1 VRRVLKNIQN
11 KAMKTL
17 TIQPNNRSDYR
28 LFIDFAKRLKVD
40 FLEQEV
46 PTKKTFLA
54 GLEKS
59 VEDVK
64 KYRKG
69 ELKLKNAFD
78 LINEL

>member
-1 VRRVLKNIQN
+1 
-11 KAMKTL
+11 MT
-17 TIQPNNRSDYR
+17 DYS
-28 LFIDFAKRLKVD
+28 LFIYLAKRLKVD
-40 FLEQEV
+40 FLEQEI
-46 PTKKTFLA
+46 PTKKAFLA

>member
-1 VRRVLKNIQN
+1 
-11 KAMKTL
+11 MKTL

-28 LFIDFAKRLKVD
+28 LFIDLAKRLKVD

-46 PTKKTFLA
+46 PTKKMFLS

-59 VEDVK
+59 IEEVK
-64 KYRKG
+64 KHRKG
-69 ELKLKNAFD
+69 EIKLKNAFD

>member
-1 VRRVLKNIQN
+1 
-11 KAMKTL
+11 MKTL
-17 TIQPNNRSDYR
+17 TIQPNNMTDYR
-28 LFIDFAKRLKVD
+28 LFIDLAKRLKVD
-40 FLEQEV
+40 FLEQEI